1 MTKRWLCLMLL
12 GLWLW
17 PHASLAQ
24 PPANSIRQIK
34 MSDVELSK
42 TRGQG
47 LKKPKLLQDTVQGR
61 VILWDEWSKAKVN
74 VSGVGNQVILSGPR
88 P

>member
-1 MTKRWLCLMLL
+1 
-12 GLWLW
+12 
-17 PHASLAQ
+17 
-24 PPANSIRQIK
+24 